1 MVVFGGMLIDTL
13 VSYATKGFPL
23 SLTDTYGE
31 TRDRWTVCIR
41 RRGGRRQ
48 DRTRPSGML
57 LVDSDTPKT
66 VIRKEE
72 CVITKASPL
81 MSYWTQTFQCR
92 YHLSE
97 RPLWHCRAE
106 WWRFAPSRASAPP
119 AATPVSARS
128 ESASGPEL
136 YNHSRDSS
144 MTSVSHGFIVK
155 NAFIYTWQV
164 CLKSLLS
171 RTIHVDQYT
180 WINLKK

>member
-1 MVVFGGMLIDTL
+1 MVVLGGMLIDTL
-13 VSYATKGFPL
+13 VSYATKGFSL

-31 TRDRWTVCIR
+31 TRDRRTVCIR
-41 RRGGRRQ
+41 RRKEAGP
-48 DRTRPSGML
+48 DTSPGML
-57 LVDSDTPKT
+57 LLDSDTPKT
-66 VIRKEE
+66 GIGKEE
-72 CVITKASPL
+72 CVITKAPPL

-106 WWRFAPSRASAPP
+106 WWRFAPSRASAPSP
-119 AATPVSARS
+119 ATPVSARS

-144 MTSVSHGFIVK
+144 ITSVSRGFIVK
-155 NAFIYTWQV
+155 NAFIYSWQV

-171 RTIHVDQYT
+171 RTFHVDQYT
-180 WINLKK
+180 RINLKK